1 MESSTVFDR
10 IGLPAVDVETI
21 VVQSLYESLQQVT
34 DLRKARGRRYE
45 AALVLVLVMLAK
57 LSGVRSMLGVAD
69 WVEFRCE
76 WLRTVLPWSRPHFP
90 CANTYTYVCDHIDVN
105 ELNEKLGE
113 FFARLCAPVPEP
125 KVSNA
130 PESQVVEEMAPT
142 QTLRGQEHWA
152 LDGKSLRGSRRV
164 REAGAHDAQFVLGLY
179 NVSHRYM
186 MRQVAIGGKGQERAT
201 GLQLIS
207 QLDLTGKL
215 VSADALHTQPK
226 WCHQILAQNG
236 DYLIIA
242 KGNQS
247 TLRSDIALLFSE
259 EPRPWLPEAQVTQTG
274 KAHGRLEVR
283 QMRVSSE
290 LSSYLAPTWPG
301 VQQVF
306 QLERRIVRQG
316 VQSTEWV
323 YGMTSLPVSLLSPL
337 ALLQAVREHWHIEN
351 RSHWRRDV
359 TLGEDACKVAQGQ
372 VPQVLAALNNI
383 VLAIIDFLDV
393 PNAARQ
399 LRRFDASPADALA
412 LLMDPW

>member
-10 IGLPAVDVETI
+10 IVVPVADVETI
-21 VVQSLYESLQQVT
+21 VVESLYESLQQVM

-69 WVEFRCE
+69 WVEFRCD
-76 WLRTVLPWSRPHFP
+76 WLRTVLPWSRQCFP
-90 CANTYTYVCDHIDVN
+90 CANTYTYVCEHIDLQD
-105 ELNEKLGE
+105 LNEKAGE
-113 FFARLCAPVPEP
+113 FFARLCVPAPGPN
-125 KVSNA
+125 VSGA
-130 PESQVVEEMAPT
+130 PEAQGVEEMAPI
-142 QTLRGQEHWA
+142 QTHRGQEHLA

-164 REAGAHDAQFVLGLY
+164 SGAGAQDAQFVLGLY
-179 NVSHRYM
+179 NISHRYM
-186 MRQVAIGGKGQERAT
+186 MRQVAIAGKGQERAT

-207 QLDLTGKL
+207 QLDLAGKL

-226 WCHQILAQNG
+226 WCRQILAQNG

-247 TLRSDIALLFSE
+247 TLRADIALLFSE
-259 EPRPWLPEAQVTQTG
+259 EPRPWLREAQVTKTG

-290 LSSYLAPTWPG
+290 LSNYLAPTWPD

-306 QLERRIVRQG
+306 QIERRIVRQG
-316 VQSTEWV
+316 IQSIEWV
-323 YGMTSLPVSLLSPL
+323 YGMTSLPASLLPPA

-383 VLAIIDFLDV
+383 VLAIIDFLGA

-399 LRRFDASPADALA
+399 LRRFDASPAEALA